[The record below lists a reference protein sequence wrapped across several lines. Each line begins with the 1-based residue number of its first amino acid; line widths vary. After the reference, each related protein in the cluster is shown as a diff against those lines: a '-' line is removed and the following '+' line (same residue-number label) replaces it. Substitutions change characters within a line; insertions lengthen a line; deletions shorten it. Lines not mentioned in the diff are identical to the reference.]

1 MDVIALTSLGPET
14 LFSVCPRHVCT
25 SRPYLAPDV
34 EGYTVINISIS
45 KTNHIKPMN
54 GCKLLALVLHTNG

>member
-1 MDVIALTSLGPET
+1 MY
-14 LFSVCPRHVCT
+14 VCTYIHT

-45 KTNHIKPMN
+45 KTNHIKLMN